1 MRHGSSWNWAEAGEF
16 RALSEAGSFVEN
28 QKLAPAYYETL
39 FYYTPHLGRVR
50 EQPLDVLSILLLDEI
65 EEGGSWEYIVRQT
78 IQTIAEHQPNIDTQ
92 ELSARVEERLRYFLY
107 LGILKINADL

>member
-39 FYYTPHLGRVR
+39 FYYTPHLGRLR
-50 EQPLDVLSILLLDEI
+50 EQPLDALSILLLDEV
-65 EEGGSWEYIVRQT
+65 EEGSTWKSIVRQT
-78 IQTIAEHQPNIDTQ
+78 TQSILEYQPHVDRQ
-92 ELSARVEERLRYFLY
+92 ELSARIEERLRYFLY
-107 LGILKINADL
+107 LGIVKINTET